1 MQGQLSTSDICMSLA
16 WVCILSWTPHKSHI
30 GLFSFFFL
38 VIALVLVLLKQ
49 GITQYVTTA
58 VLEFVAILPQ
68 PSKFWDSRYELPDC
82 GQLVTAHF
90 PTPPHLCHLLSW
102 YFFPRPARYARC
114 CCQTNVVSV
123 HTSGFMPTS
132 PPTAA
137 RSVVSSV
144 ALPTSRLT

>member
-1 MQGQLSTSDICMSLA
+1 MQGQLSASDVYPWPESVFCPGPLTNHILVYFLFFSCYWFGFGFIETGYHSVCNHSCSGILGMNCLTS
-16 WVCILSWTPHKSHI
+16 
-30 GLFSFFFL
+30 
-38 VIALVLVLLKQ
+38 
-49 GITQYVTTA
+49 
-58 VLEFVAILPQ
+58 
-68 PSKFWDSRYELPDC
+68 
-82 GQLVTAHF
+82 QLVTAHVT
-90 PTPPHLCHLLSW
+90 TPPHLCHLLSW
-102 YFFPRPARYARC
+102 CFFPRPARYARC